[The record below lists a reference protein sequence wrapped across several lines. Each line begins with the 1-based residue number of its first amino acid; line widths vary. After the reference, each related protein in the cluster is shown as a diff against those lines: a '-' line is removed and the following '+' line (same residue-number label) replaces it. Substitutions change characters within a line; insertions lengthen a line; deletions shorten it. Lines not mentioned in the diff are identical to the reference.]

1 MDAARNLAGDARL
14 GFQTFAEE
22 AAPPTRPLALAV
34 ALSIAVLLAVLIY
47 IPFASPRFAVRSVEV
62 RGDENVARAAAASI
76 HLPANT
82 NMLRAP
88 LRLIEQ
94 QAEGCAAVREARA
107 SRALPDRIVVA
118 VERREAVAVI
128 RRGDAAFLVDPNG
141 VPFTVAGEGGWGL
154 PELGAPHLAAGP
166 LTSEA
171 ARAEIR
177 DSLAVLRALGPDP
190 RLQVTRLQLGR
201 DGGIELIL
209 DSGTAVYLGQP
220 KNLGVKAR
228 LLVAVIEQIGIDR
241 IKRLDLSLPPS
252 AWWEP
257 REGGRRASV
266 R

>member
-14 GFQTFAEE
+14 GFQAFAEE
-22 AAPPTRPLALAV
+22 AAPPSRPLSLAVALAV
-34 ALSIAVLLAVLIY
+34 AALLVEIIY
-47 IPFASPRFAVRSVEV
+47 IPLASARFAVRSVEV

-82 NMLRAP
+82 SMLRAP

-107 SRALPDRIVVA
+107 SRALPDRVIVA
-118 VERREAVAVI
+118 VERREPIAVI
-128 RRGDAAFLVDPNG
+128 RRADAAFLVDPNG
-141 VPFTVAGEGGWGL
+141 VPFTVAGECGWGL
-154 PELGAPHLAAGP
+154 PELSAPHLAAGA

-190 RLQVTRLQLGR
+190 RLRVTRLQLGR
-201 DGGIELIL
+201 DGRIELIL
-209 DSGTAVYLGQP
+209 DSGTAVYLGRP
-220 KNLGVKAR
+220 KDLGVKAR